1 MGRLMLMKGI
11 RSLHSSPQVLER
23 TAVTLLTWLCALA
36 GNSDHMFMVQTHS
49 GPGVVASSHRLG
61 DLFRIEQAASM
72 RRA

>member
-23 TAVTLLTWLCALA
+23 TAVTLLTWQCALA
-36 GNSDHMFMVQTHS
+36 GKSDHLLMEQTHS

-72 RRA
+72 RGA